1 MIIMLR
7 LSSLVRLCV
16 CLFCMRVVDVLQLAV
31 CVYCCLCAVLG
42 ATFMAEEVC
51 RRVLSRRVQL
61 NKRREVDLA
70 ESLFPILLLVIQYD
84 GSINRLTKVVIYMFL
99 MAAFLSMDVCDL

>member
-1 MIIMLR
+1 M
-7 LSSLVRLCV
+7 
-16 CLFCMRVVDVLQLAV
+16 
-31 CVYCCLCAVLG
+31 
-42 ATFMAEEVC
+42 
-51 RRVLSRRVQL
+51 QL

-70 ESLFPILLLVIQYD
+70 ESLFPILLLLVIHYD